1 MPWIDLSTSS
11 TVSVNTRKWTNMV
24 SKAKADEVE
33 PGPEEWGYELVGDAD
48 KPTTN
53 SLPPTE
59 GSRPF
64 APASRPAHLHEV
76 TCDPPRCPLSPANVA
91 MLNAHLA
98 HHFDLSSR
106 DMLMRRRLWS
116 AALDYCQRFF

>member
-48 KPTTN
+48 KPTTRKGGAQKAKT
-53 SLPPTE
+53 SGMRIKE
-59 GSRPF
+59 R
-64 APASRPAHLHEV
+64 
-76 TCDPPRCPLSPANVA
+76 TCAE
-91 MLNAHLA
+91 
-98 HHFDLSSR
+98 
-106 DMLMRRRLWS
+106 
-116 AALDYCQRFF
+116 

>member
-1 MPWIDLSTSS
+1 MFGMVRHGPRGFDVRVDPVDDPEDDLASYGVDWATLA
-11 TVSVNTRKWTNMV
+11 NTTLMRHHT
-24 SKAKADEVE
+24 AH
-33 PGPEEWGYELVGDAD
+33 
-48 KPTTN
+48 N